1 MCERVAGGEPGCGLE
16 DTGESV
22 FVDISLRETFHCV
35 AEGSRHTHGNT
46 FNLCM
51 VYISLNNS
59 FELNLI
65 DTC

>member
-1 MCERVAGGEPGCGLE
+1 MADEELGRGLE
-16 DTGESV
+16 DTNESA
-22 FVDISLRETFHCV
+22 FVDSSSRETFHCV

-46 FNLCM
+46 YNPCL

-59 FELNLI
+59 FEPNLI